1 MVAAPYKVSLAVKN
15 ASGQT
20 RQIYL
25 TASDVNA
32 AAWVFPST
40 GTELPLSSLPSII
53 TDTIYSAAVTDTSQV
68 ALYING
74 VDTGFRFVNAAN
86 VGTVFQRQIYSNP
99 VTIPAGALVKFV
111 QLT

>member
-15 ASGQT
+15 TAGQT

-32 AAWVFPST
+32 AAWVFPSS
-40 GTELPLSSLPSII
+40 GTELPLSSLPSVIA
-53 TDTIYSAAVTDTSQV
+53 DVIYSAAGTDTSQV

-74 VDTGFRFVNAAN
+74 VDTGFRFVNSAN
-86 VGTVFQRQIYSNP
+86 LYSAFQRQIYSNP
-99 VTIPAGALVKFV
+99 VSIPAGALVKFV